1 MEWERRLVTDRERQ
15 ANGQTECFNIVYI
28 KHLCSIFITLGLLIE
43 KRYLPVCQ
51 LIDRRVCAL
60 RVFLYVCTGIHMYA
74 YKNIDGIRQYLKI

>member
-1 MEWERRLVTDRERQ
+1 MTDRERQ

-51 LIDRRVCAL
+51 LIDRRVCAC
-60 RVFLYVCTGIHMYA
+60 VCGYCVCFYMCVQEYTCMPI
-74 YKNIDGIRQYLKI
+74 KTD